1 MREMPKSVLRQ
12 LRELA
17 AQAHEEEL
25 RRVLLPLAESFE
37 RWKAGRLETSDL
49 VDLLHEFHQGPARE
63 LSGRY
68 NSKPIEA
75 PVAFAVAS
83 GVLDR
88 KSVPEDVLKD
98 LAPLIEFYEEGDS
111 RK

>member
-1 MREMPKSVLRQ
+1 MREIPKSVLHQ

-17 AQAHEEEL
+17 ARAHEEEL

-49 VDLLHEFHQGPARE
+49 VDLLREFHQGPARQ
-63 LSGRY
+63 LFGRY

-75 PVAFAVAS
+75 PVASAVAS

-88 KSVPEDVLKD
+88 KAVPEAVLKV
-98 LAPLIEFYEEGDS
+98 LAPLIEFYEEDAS
-111 RK
+111 KR